1 MRALGLIGGVSWEST
16 AIYYRLLNTM
26 TRERLGGLHSARLI
40 LWSVDFADIAARQSA
55 GEWDSLTASM
65 VDAARRLEAAG
76 AEAVVICAN
85 TMHKMADEVAAAVG
99 VPLLHVADATAQAV
113 RAAGSARPIL
123 LATRYTM
130 EQAFYRDRL
139 EANGVTA
146 VIPDQAGRDRV
157 HAIIYDELCQGIV
170 RPESKT
176 VLLDE
181 IARLRGQGGDGVI
194 LGCTELGMILSA
206 GDLDIP
212 VFDTTVLH
220 ARRAVDFALG

>member
-65 VDAARRLEAAG
+65 VDAARRLEVAG

-170 RPESKT
+170 RPESKA

-181 IARLRGQGGDGVI
+181 IARLRGRGGDGVI

>member
-65 VDAARRLEAAG
+65 VDAAGRLEAAG

-170 RPESKT
+170 RPESKA

-181 IARLRGQGGDGVI
+181 IARLRGRGGDGVI